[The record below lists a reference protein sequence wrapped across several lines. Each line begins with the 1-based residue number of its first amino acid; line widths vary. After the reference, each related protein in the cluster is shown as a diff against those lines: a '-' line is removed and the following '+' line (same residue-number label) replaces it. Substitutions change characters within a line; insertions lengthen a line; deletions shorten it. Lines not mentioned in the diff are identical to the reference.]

1 MSLRNAHDLPA
12 GGIILEAGNSH
23 AYNTGDWRT
32 FKPVFVAE
40 NCIHCM
46 FCWIYCPD
54 SSVLIEASGEKTKMT
69 GFDYDHCKG
78 CGICAQHC
86 PPAAKGKAA
95 IVMVR
100 DEK

>member
-1 MSLRNAHDLPA
+1 MSLIPTSSLNE
-12 GGIILEAGNSH
+12 GGIITEAGN
-23 AYNTGDWRT
+23 AAAFKTGDWRSNV
-32 FKPVFVAE
+32 PQWVPE

-54 SSVLIEASGEKTKMT
+54 SAVAIDSTGEKTVMT
-69 GFDYDHCKG
+69 GFVFEHCKG

-86 PPAAKGKAA
+86 PPAVKGKAA

>member
-12 GGIILEAGNSH
+12 GGIILEAGNSQS
-23 AYNTGDWRT
+23 YNTGDWRT
-32 FKPVFVAE
+32 FKPDFVAE

-54 SSVLIEASGEKTKMT
+54 SAVLIDASGEKTKMT

-78 CGICAQHC
+78 CGICAKHC

>member
-1 MSLRNAHDLPA
+1 MSYIPTRELAE
-12 GGIILEAGNSH
+12 GGIITRAGNSVE
-23 AYNTGDWRT
+23 YKTGDWRT
-32 FKPVFVAE
+32 EKPVWVEE
-40 NCIHCM
+40 NCIHCL

-54 SSVLIEASGEKTKMT
+54 DAVLIDTSGEKTRMT
-69 GFDYDHCKG
+69 GFEYDHCKG
-78 CGICAQHC
+78 CGICAHHC

>member
-1 MSLRNAHDLPA
+1 MSPIPTKDLLE
-12 GGIILEAGNSH
+12 GGIIRDAGN
-23 AYNTGDWRT
+23 AAEFKTGDWRSNVPT
-32 FKPVFVAE
+32 FVAD

-54 SSVLIEASGEKTKMT
+54 SAIAIDTSGDKTLMK
-69 GFDYDHCKG
+69 GFHLDHCKG

-100 DEK
+100 EEK

>member
-1 MSLRNAHDLPA
+1 MSLIPTKELLE
-12 GGIILEAGNSH
+12 GGIIQDAGN
-23 AYNTGDWRT
+23 AAEFKTGDWRSNVPT
-32 FKPVFVAE
+32 FVAD

-54 SSVLIEASGEKTKMT
+54 TAIDIDTSGEKTLMK
-69 GFDYDHCKG
+69 GFHLDHCKG

-100 DEK
+100 EEK

>member
-1 MSLRNAHDLPA
+1 MSLKRAHELA
-12 GGIILEAGNSH
+12 EGGIIEEAGNAA

-32 FKPVFVAE
+32 FMPRFVAE

-54 SSVLIEASGEKTKMT
+54 SAVVIDASGPKSKMV
-69 GFDYDHCKG
+69 GFDFDHCKG

>member
-1 MSLRNAHDLPA
+1 MSIIPSMDVHE
-12 GGIILEAGNSH
+12 GGIIMDAGY
-23 AYNTGDWRT
+23 AGE
-32 FKPVFVAE
+32 FKPGAWRSNVPSFVE
-40 NCIHCM
+40 VICINCM

-54 SSVLIEASGEKTKMT
+54 TAIDIDTSGEKTVMK
-69 GFDYDHCKG
+69 GFHLDHCKG

>member
-1 MSLRNAHDLPA
+1 MSYIPTKDLND
-12 GGIILEAGNSH
+12 GGIITEAGN
-23 AYNTGDWRT
+23 AEAFKTGDWRSEV
-32 FKPVFVAE
+32 PQFVEE

-54 SSVLIEASGEKTKMT
+54 SAIKLDTSGEKTKMA
-69 GFDYDHCKG
+69 GFIYEHCKG

-100 DEK
+100 EEK

>member
-1 MSLRNAHDLPA
+1 MTLKHAHELA
-12 GGIILEAGNSH
+12 EGGIITEAGN
-23 AYNTGDWRT
+23 AADYKTGDWRT
-32 FKPVFVAE
+32 FMPKFVPE

-54 SSVLIEASGEKTKMT
+54 TAVEIDTSDKKTLVV
-69 GFDYDHCKG
+69 GFNYDHCKG

-86 PPAAKGKAA
+86 PPVAKGKAA
-95 IVMVR
+95 IIMVR